1 MKELLKE
8 HMSNQEIFVRCI
20 PPKEGSSTVIVSS
33 DLGRTSVGGGG
44 GGMGDNN
51 PQTKTL

>member
-20 PPKEGSSTVIVSS
+20 PLKEGSSTVIVSS
-33 DLGRTSVGGGG
+33 DFGRTSGGGG
-44 GGMGDNN
+44 EEMVDNN

>member
-20 PPKEGSSTVIVSS
+20 PLKEGSSTVIVSS
-33 DLGRTSVGGGG
+33 DLGRTSGGG